1 MGVGRES
8 DRSLGP
14 QWSDSGA
21 SQRTSCHPEMGA
33 RGQPSHVVGSLGC
46 LETGSVPVLDTAR
59 DQQLGPG
66 QHAPVSRHLDPPLL
80 GTPGGGYNPGFR
92 TRRGR
97 PFTTSPPLAPPR
109 SCLAFIWQNGA
120 YQSHQL
126 NKHTNPRLV
135 RKNTQP
141 ELFISCSQALHT
153 AHCQKHRRGPE
164 AGQRGLSSLLWRWRV
179 ASPTPASVASLLP
192 SLSLA
197 HHQWVDISEL
207 LPTQNPPV
215 SAFSLGTMGQLV
227 ACGTAEGQ
235 GWYWLTQGRQVP
247 LHLLSRPAQPILDTV
262 TGSPVCYGHI
272 PWGLF
277 LLQPLILAG
286 MEARMAAPASVSG
299 QSGPG
304 WEKGKKLLPAPTLQ
318 SLGLLPLP
326 SEKEPGQRVC
336 HHLPWTRPK
345 TVQ

>member
-1 MGVGRES
+1 MWWALWDALKQGLCLFWTPLGTS
-8 DRSLGP
+8 SWAQGSMPQCPGTLTLLCLGP
-14 QWSDSGA
+14 LGEVITQDSG
-21 SQRTSCHPEMGA
+21 
-33 RGQPSHVVGSLGC
+33 
-46 LETGSVPVLDTAR
+46 R
-59 DQQLGPG
+59 DEEG
-66 QHAPVSRHLDPPLL
+66 
-80 GTPGGGYNPGFR
+80 
-92 TRRGR
+92 
-97 PFTTSPPLAPPR
+97 PFTTSPPLAPPH

-164 AGQRGLSSLLWRWRV
+164 AGQWGLSSLLWRWRV
-179 ASPTPASVASLLP
+179 ASPTPASAASLLP

-304 WEKGKKLLPAPTLQ
+304 WEKGKKAPPCTHFTEPGAPTTSFRKGTRTKGLPPP
-318 SLGLLPLP
+318 SLDPTQDN
-326 SEKEPGQRVC
+326 SIVF
-336 HHLPWTRPK
+336 
-345 TVQ
+345 